1 MTLRL
6 IHRTNYWGQRI
17 DANDGDDDVNFDA
30 IWVQAM
36 IDGKRCCCPGFGER
50 RVAVDNQDISD
61 EHSSWWSLFLVN
73 GRRGRSE
80 AHYFYK
86 FVLIPQGTHG
96 YGKRGCADRGWRFQG
111 QVLADRAC
119 EDLDDLLRSF
129 FDDASGDVNHVHIGI
144 MMDQLCA
151 GKGNSG

>member
-6 IHRTNYWGQRI
+6 VHRTNYWGQYI
-17 DANDGDDDVNFDA
+17 DASDVDDDVNFDA

-36 IDGKRCCCPGFGER
+36 IDGKPCCCRGFGER
-50 RVAVDNQDISD
+50 GVAVNNQDISD
-61 EHSSWWSLFLVN
+61 EHSDWWSLFFVN

-80 AHYFYK
+80 AHYFHK

-96 YGKRGCADRGWRFQG
+96 YGKRGCADRGWRFEG
-111 QVLADRAC
+111 QVFAARAC

-129 FDDASGDVNHVHIGI
+129 FYDDTDDVNHVHIGI
-144 MMDQLCA
+144 MMDQLYA
-151 GKGNSG
+151 GTGNSG